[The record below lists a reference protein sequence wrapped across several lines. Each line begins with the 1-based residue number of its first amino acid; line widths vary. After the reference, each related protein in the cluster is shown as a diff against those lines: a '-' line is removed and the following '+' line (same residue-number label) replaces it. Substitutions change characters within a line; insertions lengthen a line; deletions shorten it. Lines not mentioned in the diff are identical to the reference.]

1 MEVVVVYRGRVRA
14 PREARVVFWEGVRS
28 GLGWQEAA
36 VAAGV
41 PRGGAVWVRAGG
53 EGEGGGAGERAVPV
67 GGGAGGERG
76 GAGGRGR
83 RAGDRG
89 AAGPGAVDGEP
100 GGAQELPVP
109 GPVPGDGGAA
119 AGGGPGAAAEGG

>member
-1 MEVVVVYRGRVRA
+1 MLFIRRRIQSVVATVLGLRMEVVVVYRGRVRA

-36 VAAGV
+36 VAAGF
-41 PRGGAVWVRAGG
+41 P
-53 EGEGGGAGERAVPV
+53 
-67 GGGAGGERG
+67 
-76 GAGGRGR
+76 
-83 RAGDRG
+83 RG